1 MALTRDK
8 IKKEDK
14 WNIES
19 IYKNNQEFN
28 QDYKKLDTMIDELS
42 QKLTNFLDSKDNF
55 AEFMLFD
62 EKISILLEKLYVYAS
77 CKNDEDKSNST
88 YQALSGK
95 MNNIYSKYAEA
106 TSSVEPRLLKLSKD
120 KLKEYFSSTK
130 LKDYNYYYD
139 RLINRK
145 EHTLDEKQEE
155 LLSTLMTPLSN
166 NSETAAYLMDAD
178 MKFGKIRDED
188 GKRVELTSSNYSNF
202 IMSKNRNVRKNAF
215 KKYHKTYGSFN
226 NTLTSTYYQT
236 VKTDSIMARLRR
248 YASSLDMYMT
258 PSKLPV
264 KLYDNLINTVHDNL
278 DVLYKYYDLKKE
290 MLHLDSYHLYDGYA
304 SVIPS
309 LDKTYTFD
317 EAKDLVLDALSI
329 MGDEYINVLKTAFT
343 DNWIDKYPNV
353 GKRGGAYSTG
363 SYDTLPFVLM
373 NFEGKYQDVST
384 MAHELGHSMHTYF
397 SHKYNNY
404 VKSSYPIFLAEIA
417 STTNELL
424 LSDYMFK
431 HAKNID
437 EKLSILNDRLDNF
450 KATFYRQT
458 MFGEFERIVHEYV
471 EEGNVLTPAYLEK
484 TYLDLNKLYFGKGV
498 VVDDEIKYEWSRIP
512 HFYTPFYVYK
522 YATSISISYYV
533 ARNIIDKTP
542 GFREKYI
549 EFLKSGGRD
558 YPLNILKLIDID
570 LTDNKVFVSAI
581 DSFRKDL
588 DLFEKLYREKEVR

>member
-19 IYKNNQEFN
+19 IYKDNQEFDEYYN
-28 QDYKKLDTMIDELS
+28 KLDTMIDELS
-42 QKLTNFLDSKDNF
+42 HKLTNFLDSKDSF
-55 AEFMLFD
+55 TEFMLFD

-88 YQALSGK
+88 YQALSGE
-95 MNNIYSKYAEA
+95 MNNIYSKYSEV
-106 TSSVEPRLLKLSKD
+106 TSSVEPRLLRLSKD

-130 LKDYNYYYD
+130 LKEYDYYYD

-145 EHTLDEKQEE
+145 DHTLDEKQEE
-155 LLSTLMTPLSN
+155 LLSSLMIPLSN
-166 NSETAAYLMDAD
+166 NSDTASYLMDAD
-178 MKFGKIRDED
+178 MKFGKIMDEE

-202 IMSKNRNVRKNAF
+202 IMSKNRNVRKTAF

-236 VKTDSIMARLRR
+236 VKTDSIIARLRG

-264 KLYDNLINTVHDNL
+264 RLYTNLINTVHDNL

-317 EAKDLVLDALSI
+317 EAKDLVLDALNI
-329 MGDEYINVLKTAFT
+329 MGEEYTNILKTAFT

-431 HAKNID
+431 HAKTID

-458 MFGEFERIVHEYV
+458 MFGEFEKIVHEYV
-471 EEGNVLTPAYLEK
+471 EQGNVLTPDYLEK
-484 TYLDLNKLYFGKGV
+484 TYKDLNKLYFGKGV

-533 ARNIIDKTP
+533 ARNIINKTP

>member
-95 MNNIYSKYAEA
+95 MNNIYSKYAEI
-106 TSSVEPRLLKLSKD
+106 TSSVEPRLLRLSKD

-130 LKDYNYYYD
+130 LKDYDYYYD

-155 LLSTLMTPLSN
+155 LLSTLIIPLSN

-236 VKTDSIMARLRR
+236 VKADSIMARLRR

-581 DSFRKDL
+581 ESFRKDL

>member
-19 IYKNNQEFN
+19 IYKNNEDF
-28 QDYKKLDTMIDELS
+28 DEYYKKLDTMIDELS
-42 QKLTNFLDSKDNF
+42 HKLTNFLDSRDSF
-55 AEFMLFD
+55 TEFMLFD

-77 CKNDEDKSNST
+77 CKNDEDKTNST

-95 MNNIYSKYAEA
+95 MNNIYSKYAEI
-106 TSSVEPRLLKLSKD
+106 TSSVEPRLLSLSKD

-130 LKDYNYYYD
+130 LEDYDYYYD

-155 LLSTLMTPLSN
+155 LLSTLMIPLSN

-236 VKTDSIMARLRR
+236 VKADSIMARLRR

-309 LDKTYTFD
+309 LDKTYTFN
-317 EAKDLVLDALSI
+317 EAKDLILDALSI
-329 MGDEYINVLKTAFT
+329 MGEEYINVLKTAFT

-363 SYDTLPFVLM
+363 AYDTLPFVLM
-373 NFEGKYQDVST
+373 NFESKYQDVST

-533 ARNIIDKTP
+533 ARNIINKTP

-588 DLFEKLYREKEVR
+588 DLFEKLHREKEVR

>member
-236 VKTDSIMARLRR
+236 VKADSIMARLRR

-581 DSFRKDL
+581 ESFRKDL

>member
-19 IYKNNQEFN
+19 IYKNNEEFVE
-28 QDYKKLDTMIDELS
+28 DYKKLDTMIDELS
-42 QKLTNFLDSKDNF
+42 HKLTNFLDSKDSF
-55 AEFMLFD
+55 TEFMLFD

-77 CKNDEDKSNST
+77 CKNDENKTNST

-95 MNNIYSKYAEA
+95 MNNIYSKYAEI
-106 TSSVEPRLLKLSKD
+106 TSSVEPRLLSLSKD

-130 LKDYNYYYD
+130 LKDYDYYYD

-155 LLSTLMTPLSN
+155 LLSTLIIPLSN

-236 VKTDSIMARLRR
+236 VKADSIMARLRR

-309 LDKTYTFD
+309 LDKTYTFN

-329 MGDEYINVLKTAFT
+329 MGEEYINVLKTAFT

-363 SYDTLPFVLM
+363 AYDTLPFVLM
-373 NFEGKYQDVST
+373 NFESKYQDVST

-458 MFGEFERIVHEYV
+458 MFGEFEKIVQ
-471 EEGNVLTPAYLEK
+471 
-484 TYLDLNKLYFGKGV
+484 
-498 VVDDEIKYEWSRIP
+498 
-512 HFYTPFYVYK
+512 
-522 YATSISISYYV
+522 
-533 ARNIIDKTP
+533 
-542 GFREKYI
+542 
-549 EFLKSGGRD
+549 
-558 YPLNILKLIDID
+558 
-570 LTDNKVFVSAI
+570 
-581 DSFRKDL
+581 
-588 DLFEKLYREKEVR
+588 